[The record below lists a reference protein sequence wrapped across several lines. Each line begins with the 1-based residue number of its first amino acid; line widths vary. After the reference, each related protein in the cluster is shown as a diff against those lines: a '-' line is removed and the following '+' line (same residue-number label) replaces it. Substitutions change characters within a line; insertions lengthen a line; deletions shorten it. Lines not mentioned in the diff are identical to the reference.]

1 FARFASEKL
10 TDTRVLV
17 VAQRDFAPLS
27 FCDRQVRYSSFW
39 LCLKSNG
46 GNGACR
52 SPLARSTVFIHGERC
67 TREVYH
73 CIVVSHASSD
83 DGRVVPREI
92 PDEVATELIG
102 RRLDDPSPV
111 DARHARDELLQLR

>member
-1 FARFASEKL
+1 GRIPIPEINRPGVFARSLDHPGRFGRQCLQQRPGMFVAAMLAPHGSEHSQLDFARFASEKL

-52 SPLARSTVFIHGERC
+52 SPL
-67 TREVYH
+67 
-73 CIVVSHASSD
+73 
-83 DGRVVPREI
+83 
-92 PDEVATELIG
+92 
-102 RRLDDPSPV
+102 
-111 DARHARDELLQLR
+111 